1 MSLVATRARRA
12 NAGNRMR
19 ELLQQEL
26 EADKM
31 FEEIANDEDYIVLQ
45 GMRSDLTM
53 WEQLFSNLFLIEEE
67 DVADSDFDQ
76 SSGTDND
83 NEDAEEQLQR
93 TEKKERQE
101 RKRKATSA
109 FMNAVTR
116 KKRAT
121 KQTRENVSNKTTTG
135 RDSKATSS
143 STESQ
148 KQRKTSLTSAPLL
161 GGVRS
166 SSRTHTVQNKK
177 ILEQKLKEYEE
188 KRAQL
193 PKREKVITKP
203 PTQEE
208 LLVLA
213 KETEEEN
220 LASLRAFELREAERM
235 KSARPVKERK
245 INGPFIREISFI
257 EGDDR
262 HRRKKL
268 VYEVSTDSDG
278 KNVSRELKDV
288 QWWDGQDGFGE
299 ADIDTRQ
306 ARNLVVL
313 TNFTR
318 EQELTM
324 FEDWRRKP
332 QKPKKV
338 ICPLTG
344 HPAKYKDPKTGIPYA
359 TGEAYSKVRQLV
371 NNKYVYSPILQAYVQ
386 SVDQKPAAGV
396 PAEFRTA

>member
-1 MSLVATRARRA
+1 M
-12 NAGNRMR
+12 
-19 ELLQQEL
+19 
-26 EADKM
+26 
-31 FEEIANDEDYIVLQ
+31 
-45 GMRSDLTM
+45 
-53 WEQLFSNLFLIEEE
+53 
-67 DVADSDFDQ
+67 
-76 SSGTDND
+76 
-83 NEDAEEQLQR
+83 
-93 TEKKERQE
+93 
-101 RKRKATSA
+101 
-109 FMNAVTR
+109 
-116 KKRAT
+116 
-121 KQTRENVSNKTTTG
+121 
-135 RDSKATSS
+135 
-143 STESQ
+143 
-148 KQRKTSLTSAPLL
+148 
-161 GGVRS
+161 
-166 SSRTHTVQNKK
+166 
-177 ILEQKLKEYEE
+177 
-188 KRAQL
+188 
-193 PKREKVITKP
+193 
-203 PTQEE
+203 
-208 LLVLA
+208 LA

-332 QKPKKV
+332 QSKLRSLNNQIFRYNFRFLIADNNSSPAEPKKV

>member
-1 MSLVATRARRA
+1 MQY
-12 NAGNRMR
+12 N
-19 ELLQQEL
+19 LLN
-26 EADKM
+26 
-31 FEEIANDEDYIVLQ
+31 ICSRVL
-45 GMRSDLTM
+45 
-53 WEQLFSNLFLIEEE
+53 FF
-67 DVADSDFDQ
+67 
-76 SSGTDND
+76 
-83 NEDAEEQLQR
+83 
-93 TEKKERQE
+93 K
-101 RKRKATSA
+101 
-109 FMNAVTR
+109 
-116 KKRAT
+116 
-121 KQTRENVSNKTTTG
+121 
-135 RDSKATSS
+135 
-143 STESQ
+143 
-148 KQRKTSLTSAPLL
+148 
-161 GGVRS
+161 
-166 SSRTHTVQNKK
+166 
-177 ILEQKLKEYEE
+177 
-188 KRAQL
+188 AQL

-245 INGPFIREISFI
+245 INGPFIREISYV

-288 QWWDGQDGFGE
+288 QWWNGQDGFGE

-313 TNFTR
+313 VNFTR

-332 QKPKKV
+332 QSKLCSLNNQIFV
-338 ICPLTG
+338 IFFG
-344 HPAKYKDPKTGIPYA
+344 
-359 TGEAYSKVRQLV
+359 S
-371 NNKYVYSPILQAYVQ
+371 
-386 SVDQKPAAGV
+386 
-396 PAEFRTA
+396 